1 MKTAKWILALSIM
14 MLLASQTQGRAAGG
28 YYYSGNDLVGLM
40 REDDNATAN
49 AGGASWFD
57 TGRYNGYIL
66 GVREGTSM
74 MAAVLKKSEP
84 YDIPDNATRGQ
95 IVAVVS
101 KYLKDHP
108 EKWSESAVFLVTEA
122 LMEAFPLKG
131 GK

>member
-1 MKTAKWILALSIM
+1 MKAKLFFLVLCILMIF
-14 MLLASQTQGRAAGG
+14 ASQTRSVAAGDISCF
-28 YYYSGNDLVGLM
+28 YSGNDLVTLM
-40 REDDNATAN
+40 GEYDKTET
-49 AGGASWFD
+49 GASGAD
-57 TGRYNGYIL
+57 YNYHHVKAREYGAYIV
-66 GVREGTSM
+66 GVCDGTRH
-74 MAAVLKKSEP
+74 V
-84 YDIPDNATRGQ
+84 YDIPDGATRGQ